1 MRRAFNIAIVLLIG
15 ALIADRAMM
24 RVQAHEQ
31 GSVSCADGA
40 EAVRLGAL
48 SKGFSDAAASNQGEA
63 FKSGC
68 FVTGRAQVGDLV
80 ARD

>member
-48 SKGFSDAAASNQGEA
+48 SRGFSDAAASNQGEA